1 MQRVILGYPDQHFAV
16 SCWPWRLPVSS
27 RRADHAVAGM
37 LIFGRAAGGP
47 MASAPSA
54 KGYESAA
61 GRSLQPLAFKAYP
74 EAGVLRSNGFIHLK
88 ERA

>member
-1 MQRVILGYPDQHFAV
+1 
-16 SCWPWRLPVSS
+16 
-27 RRADHAVAGM
+27 
-37 LIFGRAAGGP
+37 